1 MPLTLSTKRTM
12 TYPLQPDADEPDQ
25 TDFEYQAA
33 QKRIKKIKAFYKDL
47 SSWAGT
53 SIMLIGLNLFLSGNI
68 TWAKY
73 PVIIWGIFIAA
84 EVFNII
90 RLQYLDKEWEERQ
103 MRRFTGRSRNTAPVR
118 PIRESATSTNEDY
131 SNDLLHQEERELADL
146 SQYRKAGKAWKDE
159 DLV

>member
-1 MPLTLSTKRTM
+1 M
-12 TYPLQPDADEPDQ
+12 TSPLQPDADEPDQ
-25 TDFEYQAA
+25 TDYEYQAA
-33 QKRIKKIKAFYKDL
+33 QKRVKKIKSFYKDL

-90 RLQYLDKEWEERQ
+90 RLQYIDKEWEERQ
-103 MRRFTGRSRNTAPVR
+103 MRRFTGRTRTTAPAR
-118 PIRESATSTNEDY
+118 TISESSSTTEDY
-131 SNDLLHQEERELADL
+131 SDDLLQQEERELADL

>member
-1 MPLTLSTKRTM
+1 MDDDTDPAAPTPPLTEVEA
-12 TYPLQPDADEPDQ
+12 Q
-25 TDFEYQAA
+25 YQAA
-33 QKRIKKIKAFYKDL
+33 QKRVKKIKAFYKDL

-53 SIMLIGLNLFLSGNI
+53 SIMMIGLNLFLSGNI

-90 RLQYLDKEWEERQ
+90 RLQYMDKEWEERQ
-103 MRRFTGRSRNTAPVR
+103 MRRFTGRSRTTAPAR
-118 PIRESATSTNEDY
+118 TIRESSSSTTEDY
-131 SNDLLHQEERELADL
+131 SDDLLQQEERELADL

>member
-1 MPLTLSTKRTM
+1 M
-12 TYPLQPDADEPDQ
+12 TYPLQPDSNEPDQ
-25 TDFEYQAA
+25 TDYEYQAA
-33 QKRIKKIKAFYKDL
+33 QKRVKKIKSFYKDL

-90 RLQYLDKEWEERQ
+90 RLQYMDKEWEDRQ
-103 MRRFTGRSRNTAPVR
+103 MRRFTGRTRSTVPPGA
-118 PIRESATSTNEDY
+118 IRESSSSPAEDY
-131 SNDLLHQEERELADL
+131 SDDLLHQEERELADL

>member
-1 MPLTLSTKRTM
+1 M
-12 TYPLQPDADEPDQ
+12 TYPLQPDSEDPDQ
-25 TDFEYQAA
+25 TDYEYQAA
-33 QKRIKKIKAFYKDL
+33 QKRVKKIKAFYKDL

-53 SIMLIGLNLFLSGNI
+53 SIMLIGLNLFLSGSI

-90 RLQYLDKEWEERQ
+90 RLQYMDKEWEERQ
-103 MRRFTGRSRNTAPVR
+103 MRRFTGRSRNIAPAR
-118 PIRESATSTNEDY
+118 TIRESATSTNEDY
-131 SNDLLHQEERELADL
+131 SDDLLQQEERELADL

>member
-1 MPLTLSTKRTM
+1 MA
-12 TYPLQPDADEPDQ
+12 YPQQPDCVEPDQ
-25 TDFEYQAA
+25 PDYEYQAA

-73 PVIIWGIFIAA
+73 PVIIWGIIIAA
-84 EVFNII
+84 EVFTIL
-90 RLQYLDKEWEERQ
+90 RLQYMDKEWEERQ
-103 MRRFTGRSRNTAPVR
+103 MRRFTGRTRNTAPAR
-118 PIRESATSTNEDY
+118 TSRESPTSPTIDY
-131 SNDLLHQEERELADL
+131 SDDLLREEERELADL